1 MSRNFLITGMILVLV
16 VTGCEKDKPTKPNN
30 LPYYPISPSPS
41 NGATD
46 QSTNVD
52 LSWVGGDPDGDP
64 VTYDLYLGTKSSP
77 PLLASGLVQTNYDP
91 GSLNENTQ
99 YYWKIV
105 SKDNR
110 GGETPGPIWN
120 FTTGTGLGYG
130 NVVEVESVYVNSGS
144 SVEVGVF
151 FDNIVE
157 LSAIAVPLQYSS
169 NDVVYDS
176 LSFIGSRIE
185 YLSVKGSNFDPS
197 NRLILSWGLVMYDSL
212 IPTGNGLLCKIYFTI
227 PHPVNT
233 VVEIDTSFFPPATE
247 LAFVDTLATPINPQ
261 FIPGKIVIH
270 TQ

>member
-1 MSRNFLITGMILVLV
+1 MSRNFLIAGIILALL
-16 VTGCEKDKPTKPNN
+16 VTGCEKDNSTKPNN

-52 LSWVGGDPDGDP
+52 LSWIGGDPDGDP
-64 VTYDLYLGTKSSP
+64 VTYDLYLGTKTSP
-77 PLLASGLVQTNYDP
+77 PLVASGLVQTTYDP
-91 GSLNENTQ
+91 GTLNENTQ

-110 GGETPGPIWN
+110 GGQTTGPVWT
-120 FTTGTGLGYG
+120 FTTGTGSGYG

-169 NDVVYDS
+169 TDVMYDS

-185 YLSVKGSNFDPS
+185 YLGMKGSTIKLED
-197 NRLILSWGLVMYDSL
+197 RLVVIYGIVMLESY
-212 IPTGNGLLCKIYFTI
+212 IPVGSGLLGKIYFTI
-227 PHPVNT
+227 PYPVNT
-233 VVEIDTSFFPPATE
+233 VVEIDTSFFPPTTE
-247 LAFVDTLATPINPQ
+247 LELVDYSAAPITPQ